1 MGLRGS
7 GRDAVN
13 RAVGG
18 MPHALTARQAV
29 GGGRAK
35 MVGARAVSQHLKPPL
50 RDYFGFCHPNSHEHD
65 RVGAAPRGSLY
76 ALPSGSDG
84 ILCTGDLV
92 TAYSLRSRGRFTRA
106 CAPNLV
112 SCGGVS
118 RFNRCGTQLFS
129 RAGSVTPRALPNRTY
144 DRARFRGRGACFRFR
159 GLSLSILCAP
169 VD

>member
-1 MGLRGS
+1 MGVRGS

-13 RAVGG
+13 RSVGG
-18 MPHALTARQAV
+18 MPHAPTARQAV
-29 GGGRAK
+29 GGGRAL
-35 MVGARAVSQHLKPPL
+35 VGARAVSQHLKPPL
-50 RDYFGFCHPNSHEHD
+50 RVFLAFATTQSHEHD

-84 ILCTGDLV
+84 IHRTGDLV
-92 TAYSLRSRGRFTRA
+92 PAYSLRSRGRFTRA

-112 SCGGVS
+112 SSGGVS

-129 RAGSVTPRALPNRTY
+129 RAGSVAPRALPNRTY
-144 DRARFRGRGACFRFR
+144 DRARFRGRGACSRFR
-159 GLSLSILCAP
+159 GLPLSILCAP